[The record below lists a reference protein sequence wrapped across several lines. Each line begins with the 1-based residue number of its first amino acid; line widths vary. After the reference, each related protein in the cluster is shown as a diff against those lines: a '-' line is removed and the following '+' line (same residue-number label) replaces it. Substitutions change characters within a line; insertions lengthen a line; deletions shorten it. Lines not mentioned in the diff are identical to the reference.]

1 MNSHWLY
8 NNEIINEIPE
18 GMFGFV
24 YRITNLES
32 GRKYIGRKYLTST
45 TKKPLAKLQKTLGK
59 KRRTSVTK
67 ESNWREYTGSNK
79 PLNEDIKKLGKDKFK
94 FEILFFGETA
104 AHVNYMEMY
113 CQYKDHV
120 ILTDEYYN
128 EAIGSN
134 KYSNIS
140 KKIELLNE
148 LRKNL

>member
-1 MNSHWLY
+1 MSHWLY
-8 NNEIINEIPE
+8 NNEPITELPA
-18 GMFGFV
+18 GVAGFI
-24 YRITNLES
+24 YKITNLEN
-32 GRKYIGRKYLTST
+32 GRMYIGRKYATST
-45 TKKPLAKLQKTLGK
+45 RRKALTKVQKLAGR
-59 KRRTSVTK
+59 KRKEVVTK
-67 ESNWREYTGSNK
+67 ESDWAKYTGSNK